1 MYVLDIA
8 EDDILALADE
18 RPGDEANVYQT
29 EDAAWDAAQQLA
41 VSWAE
46 GGEQTTDEILARIS
60 VREVD
65 FEA

>member
-1 MYVLDIA
+1 MYVLEIT

-29 EDAAWDAAQQLA
+29 EDAAWSAAQELA
-41 VSWAE
+41 TAWAE
-46 GGEQTTDEILARIS
+46 GGEQTADEILARIT

-65 FEA
+65 F